1 VIRFREPPRTG
12 FELAWT
18 FFGIR
23 FRVFPSFFLIYGL
36 IIALFAWAHP
46 AIRNNPTA
54 LAFVV
59 ALNVGCVFVA
69 ILFVSFVEGL
79 VYRSYGL
86 RSTVVV
92 REFSSGLYPE
102 AAPPTVL
109 QRIAVAL
116 SYPGACFLLLA
127 LLVYSDKSYHWSQ
140 TSDIAK
146 VIFDLMHLI
155 CWVWAVIGLLPMFP
169 YPGGRVMLE
178 IFSLM
183 SPRHG
188 LTMTLVVSILVGVA
202 YIAYSVAVYLGYL
215 REVELWNGVY
225 LYSSLFISIF
235 FALSVMQ
242 NWETLQMVRA
252 QQKAYDTRSDEYDD
266 RAPWD
271 R

>member
-1 VIRFREPPRTG
+1 VIRFREPSRTG

-18 FFGIR
+18 LLGIR
-23 FRVFPSFFLIYGL
+23 FRVFPSFFLVYG
-36 IIALFAWAHP
+36 IITALFAWTVP
-46 AIRNNPTA
+46 LIRNDPIA

-79 VYRSYGL
+79 VYRTYGL

-102 AAPPTVL
+102 TQPPTVL

-127 LLVYSDKSYHWSQ
+127 MLVYSDKSYHWSQ
-140 TSDIAK
+140 TSKIAE
-146 VIFDLMHLI
+146 VIFDLMRLI
-155 CWVWAVIGLLPMFP
+155 CLVWAVIGLLPIFP

-188 LTMTLVVSILVGVA
+188 LAMTLVISILVGIA
-202 YIAYSVAVYLGYL
+202 YIAYSVAVYLGHV
-215 REVELWNGVY
+215 REIELWNGVY

-242 NWETLQMVRA
+242 NWETLQIVRA
-252 QQKAYDTRSDEYDD
+252 QQKTYDTRSDEYDD
-266 RAPWD
+266 RAPWE